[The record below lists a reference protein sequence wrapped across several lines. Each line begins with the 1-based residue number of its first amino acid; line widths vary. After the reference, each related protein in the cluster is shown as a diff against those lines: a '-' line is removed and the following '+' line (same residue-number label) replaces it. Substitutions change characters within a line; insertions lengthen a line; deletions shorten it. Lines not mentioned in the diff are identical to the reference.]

1 MMILYFIKETK
12 EDKEK
17 EIDPKLLFPLKE
29 WLWSF
34 LPGHSFKWD
43 FEDEEEEDEVVPIHE
58 DVRHLNVSSLQNL

>member
-1 MMILYFIKETK
+1 MMILYCIKETK

-34 LPGHSFKWD
+34 LPGHAFKWD

-58 DVRHLNVSSLQNL
+58 DVRH

>member
-1 MMILYFIKETK
+1 MMILCCIKETK

-34 LPGHSFKWD
+34 LPGPSVKWD
-43 FEDEEEEDEVVPIHE
+43 FEDEEEEDEVVPIRE
-58 DVRHLNVSSLQNL
+58 DVRH